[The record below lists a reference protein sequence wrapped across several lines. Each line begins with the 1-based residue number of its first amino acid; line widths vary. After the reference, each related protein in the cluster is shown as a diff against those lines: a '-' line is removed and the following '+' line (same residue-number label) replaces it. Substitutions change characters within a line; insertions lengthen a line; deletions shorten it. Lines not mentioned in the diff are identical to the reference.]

1 MPIKLVKE
9 NDNLTL
15 MKNML
20 KGDKGDPGDSAYQIA
35 LEKGFEGTEEE
46 WLASL
51 QGKDGVPGVDGKDGA
66 PFTYE
71 DFTPEQLE
79 ALKGADGKDGKDGVD
94 GAPGKDG
101 EPGKDGKD
109 GKDGEDGVYVG
120 SEAPDD
126 NTLVWIDPDEETDV
140 VVTLE
145 EITALGY
152 QTEAQVK
159 ALINAALT
167 EVENGSY

>member
-15 MKNML
+15 VKNMM
-20 KGDKGDPGDSAYQIA
+20 KGDPGDSAYEIA
-35 LEKGFEGTEEE
+35 LENGFEGTEEE

-51 QGKDGVPGVDGKDGA
+51 QGEDGVPGV
-66 PFTYE
+66 
-71 DFTPEQLE
+71 
-79 ALKGADGKDGKDGVD
+79 
-94 GAPGKDG
+94 
-101 EPGKDGKD
+101 
-109 GKDGEDGVYVG
+109 YVG
-120 SEAPDD
+120 AEEPTDAD
-126 NTLVWIDPDEETDV
+126 TLVWVDPDEDADV